1 MKDPQKHNSFK
12 LVYVTSQLF
21 MTPITVSVTS
31 YSRGVLELTIC
42 AHQSATLTLSDLPHC
57 PDIANHPL
65 FPCVVHT
72 F

>member
-1 MKDPQKHNSFK
+1 
-12 LVYVTSQLF
+12 

-57 PDIANHPL
+57 PRHSQSPTLPMCGTHILDNNGMALI
-65 FPCVVHT
+65 V
-72 F
+72 